1 MGESKPKLSIIVPVY
16 NVGYDLLRDCL
27 YSIGNLRSELN
38 PYRIIDFEVIVVND
52 CSPAWL
58 DESDAITQYKLN
70 YQVDVKVIHH
80 TKNKGLAGARNT
92 GFMEAKGEYVW
103 FVDSDD
109 CIVST
114 HIYDVLS
121 VLDQYKDASICQMNA
136 VKMRESGNKPMYF
149 NSGSCYVMS
158 GSDALN
164 KPKLFPPAV
173 WSKIYKR
180 SFLVESNILHK
191 EGYTS
196 EDQLFTAKVLL
207 KSPQVIKVPMTG
219 YLYRVRKNSIMT
231 AKPNPNYALG
241 ALKAVND
248 VERLLEFHG
257 GRDRFP
263 DRYEELDRVKKLG
276 KECMSKLSF
285 IDKMKVYFKLW
296 K

>member
-1 MGESKPKLSIIVPVY
+1 MNESKPKLSIIVPVY
-16 NVGYDLLRDCL
+16 NVGYDLLRECL

-70 YQVDVKVIHH
+70 YQAEVKVIHH

-92 GFMEAKGEYVW
+92 GFMEAKGECVW

-109 CIVST
+109 CIVPT
-114 HIYDVLS
+114 HVYDILKE
-121 VLDQYKDASICQMNA
+121 LDRYKDASICQMNA
-136 VKMRESGNKPMYF
+136 VKIGKSGNKPMYF
-149 NSGSCYVMS
+149 NSGNYYVMS
-158 GSDALN
+158 GPDALN

-173 WSKIYKR
+173 WSKIYRR
-180 SFLVESNILHK
+180 SFLVENNILHK
-191 EGYTS
+191 EGFTS
-196 EDQLFTAKVLL
+196 EDQLFTAKILL
-207 KSPQVIKVPMTG
+207 KSLQVIKVPMTG
-219 YLYRVRKNSIMT
+219 YFYRVRENSIMT

-241 ALKAVND
+241 ALKAVSD
-248 VERLLEFHG
+248 VKRLIEPHG
-257 GRDRFP
+257 GIYRFP

-276 KECMSKLSF
+276 RDCMSKLSF
-285 IDKMKVYFKLW
+285 TNKMKVYFKLW